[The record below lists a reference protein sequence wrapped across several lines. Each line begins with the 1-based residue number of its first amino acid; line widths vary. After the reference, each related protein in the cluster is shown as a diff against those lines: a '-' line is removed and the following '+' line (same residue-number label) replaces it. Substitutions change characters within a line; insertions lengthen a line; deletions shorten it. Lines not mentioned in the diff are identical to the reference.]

1 MYVTLYTD
9 VILTH
14 TFSLQG
20 ELHTRPIEAGGVC
33 YVVYRCYTH
42 THFLSTGGT
51 TYTSDRGWGCM
62 LRCIQMLYSH
72 TLSLYRGNYIHVR

>member
-20 ELHTRPIEAGGVC
+20 ELHTRQIEAGGVC

-42 THFLSTGGT
+42 THLLDTTLVETGG
-51 TYTSDRGWGCM
+51 G
-62 LRCIQMLYSH
+62 
-72 TLSLYRGNYIHVR
+72 LSVGFITEYLEISWMILMDFTQYNK

>member
-20 ELHTRPIEAGGVC
+20 ELHTRQIEAGGVC

-62 LRCIQMLYSH
+62 LRRIQMLY
-72 TLSLYRGNYIHVR
+72 